1 MCKRILNIRDNDTY
15 TAADIGKRLNEYF
28 VKHNLKVTNKHYEKH
43 LFLDLCKAEGLEP
56 GKHKGFEFL
65 PIAQKEIDRV
75 KANQGKKTAQP
86 KKIPQPKKA
95 PAITPLEEMA
105 EKTAKEMAKAET
117 VNAIIEKPTEV
128 KLENDLISRSAL
140 KADFERR
147 ASKARNWKEHAILDR
162 DKEIEIRATATL
174 DFICEVIMTIDKAPA
189 CIAVNADE
197 FEAKRKKFYTDF
209 HYFVKACST
218 PEERIALL
226 NALAALYGYSNKK
239 EG

>member
-75 KANQGKKTAQP
+75 KANQGKKAQP

-105 EKTAKEMAKAET
+105 EKTAKEMEKAEA
-117 VNAIIEKPTEV
+117 VNAIIEKPTEI

-140 KADFERR
+140 KARIRYAPNKNNETWEELFD
-147 ASKARNWKEHAILDR
+147 AVMY
-162 DKEIEIRATATL
+162 EI
-174 DFICEVIMTIDKAPA
+174 DNAPA

>member
-75 KANQGKKTAQP
+75 KADQGKKTAQP

-105 EKTAKEMAKAET
+105 EKTAKEMEKAE
-117 VNAIIEKPTEV
+117 AV
-128 KLENDLISRSAL
+128 KTIVMD
-140 KADFERR
+140 KADAVKTFIREPEP
-147 ASKARNWKEHAILDR
+147 KAAE
-162 DKEIEIRATATL
+162 
-174 DFICEVIMTIDKAPA
+174 
-189 CIAVNADE
+189 ADE
-197 FEAKRKKFYTDF
+197 FEGKRKRFYTDF
-209 HYFVKACST
+209 HYFMKFAET
-218 PEERIALL
+218 HEERAATM
-226 NALAALYGYSNKK
+226 NALANLYGLTKK